1 MFNSFKTMRLH
12 SEIQSALCIYGLSE
26 LEHLQILVITGVG
39 DPGNNPPQS
48 GAKGPLY
55 ILLIIRNM

>member
-1 MFNSFKTMRLH
+1 MRLH